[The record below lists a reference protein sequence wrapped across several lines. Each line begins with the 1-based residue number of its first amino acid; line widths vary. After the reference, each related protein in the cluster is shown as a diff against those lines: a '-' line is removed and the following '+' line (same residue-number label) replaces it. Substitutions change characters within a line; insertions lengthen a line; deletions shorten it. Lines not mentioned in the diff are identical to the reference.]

1 MWCRELHFWM
11 CVSYRRG
18 GDSMSAAPICLG
30 LMAIVGACLIK
41 NSARYIF
48 ISKNSNKVG
57 KEGKESE

>member
-1 MWCRELHFWM
+1 M